1 MTDLELV
8 RRLQEVAVAEAGL
21 KNVRELLKTDHTWR
35 KAKFRDAVI
44 YIART
49 KTALSLQEIG
59 NLFGARHHTTILSA
73 VRREEHRLTRKPLRH
88 DKRTWPEWHD
98 YLYNKALG
106 ETMTFET
113 DAAKV
118 TVETKTPEAAAGVQ
132 AAAAGVQAQLES
144 TPPEPETPAPA
155 MSEAEKGPDNA

>member
-1 MTDLELV
+1 
-8 RRLQEVAVAEAGL
+8 
-21 KNVRELLKTDHTWR
+21 
-35 KAKFRDAVI
+35 
-44 YIART
+44 
-49 KTALSLQEIG
+49 
-59 NLFGARHHTTILSA
+59 
-73 VRREEHRLTRKPLRH
+73 
-88 DKRTWPEWHD
+88 
-98 YLYNKALG
+98 
-106 ETMTFET
+106 MTFET